1 MKAERHEFDRVMHL
15 SNWWTFS
22 TRAAWRVADMVAGT
36 SMRGRGLAEI
46 PQIPRTLGLHKP
58 TIDPGRAER
67 RSAPTAGIAMMLSPS
82 QFGRWMRV
90 FDMDFGERWAG
101 SGTCDPCACGSLRTF
116 SNAHDISATLA
127 QRDGDHNKK
136 TEKPEKLPEKS
147 EGRPVLSTTTPPT
160 TLPDLTK
167 YVSAFK
173 SIQSASRTCKNLKPT
188 VVVTPKD
195 PVRSPISPLF
205 FLRLN
210 DPIREISGLARPSAI
225 TIWSV

>member
-1 MKAERHEFDRVMHL
+1 MKAERHEFDRVIHL

-58 TIDPGRAER
+58 TIDPGGAER

-90 FDMDFGERWAG
+90 FDMDFG
-101 SGTCDPCACGSLRTF
+101 
-116 SNAHDISATLA
+116 A

-167 YVSAFK
+167 YVSDFK

-195 PVRSPISPLF
+195 PVRSPISPPF
-205 FLRLN
+205 FFS
-210 DPIREISGLARPSAI
+210 D
-225 TIWSV
+225 